1 VVVRGRLR
9 HKATAPLAFS
19 ARGGNLHATRKKT
32 PKPLPTAQGFGA
44 LPRRQLSCSTEVR
57 APTGLTQPV
66 PLTPVSTQKTPALS
80 PVASLCLGVV
90 RGWLRVVQRGR
101 GGELRNGVPYTRLKA
116 SEVQQ
121 QLEAEYSVA
130 VSTKTVQR
138 ALTQLVTGGH
148 LSRRQLYKHRYNR
161 TYWYAPGELEQ
172 KAEGYRPRSVA
183 AQFQGRSTP
192 ASSQSPQPGQPEGTE
207 GSPVSLQAL
216 QAQLPSSTH
225 KAASSQTAKQPQTGE
240 APCGQPKPQQEAVSR
255 AWGRTRRT
263 ATAPR
268 TEAHSGRLQQAQQRL
283 AEVVQRAAAY
293 RGFGSKPS
301 TPTSKLV
308 QPVAYKAESPQAAG
322 FIR

>member
-1 VVVRGRLR
+1 VQP
-9 HKATAPLAFS
+9 AS
-19 ARGGNLHATRKKT
+19 AVT
-32 PKPLPTAQGFGA
+32 
-44 LPRRQLSCSTEVR
+44 R
-57 APTGLTQPV
+57 APQRLLHPRGARNPFHL
-66 PLTPVSTQKTPALS
+66 PLVSTQKTPALS

-90 RGWLRVVQRGR
+90 RGWLKVVRRGR

-183 AQFQGRSTP
+183 ARFQGGP
-192 ASSQSPQPGQPEGTE
+192 APVPNQSPLPSQQAGTE
-207 GSPVSLQAL
+207 RPRVSLQAL

-225 KAASSQTAKQPQTGE
+225 KAASSQTAQQPKTGE
-240 APCGQPKPQQEAVSR
+240 APCGQPEPQQEAVSK
-255 AWGRTRRT
+255 AWGKGRPT
-263 ATAPR
+263 AQTPR
-268 TEAHSGRLQQAQQRL
+268 TGAHSSRLQRAQQRL
-283 AEVVQRAAAY
+283 AEVVQRATAY

-301 TPTSKLV
+301 APTSKAT
-308 QPVAYKAESPQAAG
+308 QPLAYKAESPQAAG
-322 FIR
+322 FLR